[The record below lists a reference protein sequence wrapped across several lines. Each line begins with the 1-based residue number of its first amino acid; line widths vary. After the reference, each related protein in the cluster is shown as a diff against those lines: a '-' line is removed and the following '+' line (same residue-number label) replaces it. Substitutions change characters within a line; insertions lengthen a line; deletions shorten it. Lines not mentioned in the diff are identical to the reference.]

1 MVGIDQVLE
10 KLSTV
15 IDPDLKKDIV
25 SMGMIKDLEL
35 NDANLKFTLELTT
48 PACPFNVEIEDD
60 VRKAIADLS
69 DLKNFDL
76 KVTAKVM
83 EGRSLDDDTG
93 MATVKNI
100 IGVASGKGGVG
111 KSTVSLNLAL
121 ALSESGAKVG
131 LLDADI
137 YGPSIPLML
146 GMKDGSMEV
155 EDNKLQPVDSHGLKV
170 VSFGFFADQSN
181 QAAIYRGPI
190 ISGILKQFL
199 VDTNWSD
206 LDYLIVD
213 LPPGT
218 GDIPLT
224 LAQTIPI
231 TGILVVTTPQDV
243 ASHVAVKA
251 VSMFDKLNVPI
262 IGVVENMAHFICTN
276 NVEYQYQTGRWFWK
290 KMKTGS
296 KKCEEKHHIFGE
308 GGAKKISEQFN
319 MPFLGDIPLNSG
331 IMAGSDLGKPIMITD
346 PDSPS
351 AAAFR
356 KSAKNIAA
364 QCSII
369 AAKLQEEM
377 ASEGIEE
384 KSTEENTTEE
394 KSTEEKSTEEKSTE
408 EKSTEEKSTEEK
420 STEEKSTEE
429 NTTEEKSTE
438 ENTTEEKSTEENTT
452 EEKSTEEKSTEEKST
467 EEKSTEE
474 KSTEEKST
482 EEKSTE
488 EKSTEEKST
497 EEKSTE
503 EKSTEEKS
511 TEEKSTEEKSTEENT
526 IEEKTPDQS

>member
-35 NDANLKFTLELTT
+35 TDGNLKFTLELTT

-60 VRKAIADLS
+60 VRKAIGELS
-69 DLKNFDL
+69 DLKNFDMN
-76 KVTAKVM
+76 VTAKVM

-93 MATVKNI
+93 MKTVKNI

-111 KSTVSLNLAL
+111 KSTVSLNLGLAL
-121 ALSESGAKVG
+121 AQEGAKVG

-146 GMKDGSMEV
+146 GMTDGSMEV
-155 EDNKLQPVDSHGLKV
+155 EDNKLQPADSHGLKV

-251 VSMFDKLNVPI
+251 VSMFEKLNVPI
-262 IGVVENMAHFICTN
+262 IGVVENMSHFICPN
-276 NVEYQYQTGRWFWK
+276 
-290 KMKTGS
+290 
-296 KKCEEKHHIFGE
+296 CDEKHYIFGE
-308 GGAKKISEQFN
+308 GGAKKISEQFD
-319 MPFLGDIPLNSG
+319 MPFLGEIPLNSG
-331 IMAGSDLGKPIMITD
+331 IMTGSDLGKPIMITN

-351 AAAFR
+351 AVAFR

-377 ASEGIEE
+377 ASEANATADEE
-384 KSTEENTTEE
+384 QSSSEASTT
-394 KSTEEKSTEEKSTE
+394 
-408 EKSTEEKSTEEK
+408 
-420 STEEKSTEE
+420 
-429 NTTEEKSTE
+429 
-438 ENTTEEKSTEENTT
+438 
-452 EEKSTEEKSTEEKST
+452 
-467 EEKSTEE
+467 
-474 KSTEEKST
+474 
-482 EEKSTE
+482 
-488 EKSTEEKST
+488 
-497 EEKSTE
+497 
-503 EKSTEEKS
+503 
-511 TEEKSTEEKSTEENT
+511 
-526 IEEKTPDQS
+526 

>member
-1 MVGIDQVLE
+1 MVAIDQVLE

-35 NDANLKFTLELTT
+35 NDGNLKFTLELTT

-60 VRKAIADLS
+60 VRKAIAELS

-76 KVTAKVM
+76 NVTAKVM
-83 EGRSLDDDTG
+83 EGRSLEADTQ

-121 ALSESGAKVG
+121 ALSQTGAKVG

-155 EDNKLQPVDSHGLKV
+155 EDNKFQPADVNGLKV

-199 VDTNWSD
+199 VDTNWSE

-231 TGILVVTTPQDV
+231 TGILVITTPQDV
-243 ASHVAVKA
+243 ASNVAVKA
-251 VSMFDKLNVPI
+251 VSMFEKLNVPI
-262 IGVVENMAHFICTN
+262 IGVIENMSHFVCPGGN
-276 NVEYQYQTGRWFWK
+276 
-290 KMKTGS
+290 
-296 KKCEEKHHIFGE
+296 EKHYIFGK
-308 GGAKKISEQFN
+308 GGGKKISEEFN
-319 MPFLGDIPLNSG
+319 MPFLGEIPLNSG
-331 IMAGSDLGKPIMITD
+331 IMSGSDSGKPIMNTNS
-346 PDSPS
+346 DSPS
-351 AAAFR
+351 AEAFR
-356 KSAKNIAA
+356 ASAKNVAA

-369 AAKLQEEM
+369 ASNLQEEM
-377 ASEGIEE
+377 ESESGESE
-384 KSTEENTTEE
+384 SSDEDSTNNGT
-394 KSTEEKSTEEKSTE
+394 S
-408 EKSTEEKSTEEK
+408 
-420 STEEKSTEE
+420 
-429 NTTEEKSTE
+429 
-438 ENTTEEKSTEENTT
+438 
-452 EEKSTEEKSTEEKST
+452 
-467 EEKSTEE
+467 
-474 KSTEEKST
+474 
-482 EEKSTE
+482 
-488 EKSTEEKST
+488 
-497 EEKSTE
+497 
-503 EKSTEEKS
+503 
-511 TEEKSTEEKSTEENT
+511 
-526 IEEKTPDQS
+526 

>member
-35 NDANLKFTLELTT
+35 NDGALKFTLELTT

-60 VRKAIADLS
+60 VRAAIASLTE
-69 DLKNFDL
+69 LKNFEL

-93 MATVKNI
+93 MKTVKNI

-121 ALSESGAKVG
+121 ALQQSGAKVG

-146 GMKDGSMEV
+146 GMKDGSMQV
-155 EDNKLQPVDSHGLKV
+155 EENKLQPADSHGLKV

-199 VDTNWSD
+199 VDTDWTD

-231 TGILVVTTPQDV
+231 TGILVITTPQDV

-251 VSMFDKLNVPI
+251 VSMFEKLNVPI
-262 IGVVENMAHFICTN
+262 LGVVENMSHFICPN
-276 NVEYQYQTGRWFWK
+276 
-290 KMKTGS
+290 
-296 KKCEEKHHIFGE
+296 CDDKHYIFGE
-308 GGAKKISEQFN
+308 GGGLKISEQFSI
-319 MPFLGDIPLNSG
+319 PFLGEIPLNAG
-331 IMAGSDLGKPIMITD
+331 IMSGSDLGKPIMISSV
-346 PDSPS
+346 DSPS
-351 AAAFR
+351 AEAFR
-356 KSAKNIAA
+356 ISAKNIAA
-364 QCSII
+364 QCSIQ
-369 AAKLQEEM
+369 AAKLAEEM
-377 ASEGIEE
+377 AAQPAEE
-384 KSTEENTTEE
+384 AAATPESTTQN
-394 KSTEEKSTEEKSTE
+394 
-408 EKSTEEKSTEEK
+408 
-420 STEEKSTEE
+420 
-429 NTTEEKSTE
+429 
-438 ENTTEEKSTEENTT
+438 
-452 EEKSTEEKSTEEKST
+452 
-467 EEKSTEE
+467 
-474 KSTEEKST
+474 
-482 EEKSTE
+482 
-488 EKSTEEKST
+488 
-497 EEKSTE
+497 
-503 EKSTEEKS
+503 
-511 TEEKSTEEKSTEENT
+511 
-526 IEEKTPDQS
+526 

>member
-1 MVGIDQVLE
+1 MVGVDQVLE

-35 NDANLKFTLELTT
+35 NSGNLKFTLELTT

-60 VRKAIADLS
+60 VRKVIGELDGIN
-69 DLKNFDL
+69 NFDM

-83 EGRSLDDDTG
+83 EGRSLDADTA

-121 ALSESGAKVG
+121 ALSQTGAKVG
-131 LLDADI
+131 LLDADV

-146 GMKDGSMEV
+146 GMDKVNMEV
-155 EDNKLQPVDSHGLKV
+155 ADNKLQPAESNGLKV
-170 VSFGFFADQSN
+170 VSFGFFAEQEH

-243 ASHVAVKA
+243 ASNVAVKA
-251 VSMFDKLNVPI
+251 LGMFNKLNVPI
-262 IGVVENMAHFICTN
+262 LGVVENMSSFVCPNCNENH
-276 NVEYQYQTGRWFWK
+276 Y
-290 KMKTGS
+290 
-296 KKCEEKHHIFGE
+296 IFGQ
-308 GGAKKISEQFN
+308 GGAKKISEKYN
-319 MPFLGDIPLNSG
+319 IPFIGEIPLNSG
-331 IMAGSDLGKPIMITD
+331 IMEGSDKGQPVMITS
-346 PDSPS
+346 PKSPS
-351 AAAFR
+351 AEAFR

-364 QCSII
+364 QCSIL
-369 AAKLQEEM
+369 AARLQEEM
-377 ASEGIEE
+377 KAEATP
-384 KSTEENTTEE
+384 STN
-394 KSTEEKSTEEKSTE
+394 
-408 EKSTEEKSTEEK
+408 
-420 STEEKSTEE
+420 
-429 NTTEEKSTE
+429 
-438 ENTTEEKSTEENTT
+438 
-452 EEKSTEEKSTEEKST
+452 
-467 EEKSTEE
+467 
-474 KSTEEKST
+474 
-482 EEKSTE
+482 
-488 EKSTEEKST
+488 
-497 EEKSTE
+497 
-503 EKSTEEKS
+503 
-511 TEEKSTEEKSTEENT
+511 
-526 IEEKTPDQS
+526 

>member
-1 MVGIDQVLE
+1 LFSDLCLNKVKWFFDAMVGIDQVLE

-35 NDANLKFTLELTT
+35 NDGNLKFTLELTT

-60 VRKAIADLS
+60 VRKAIGEITE
-69 DLKNFDL
+69 LKNFDMN
-76 KVTAKVM
+76 VTAKVM
-83 EGRSLDDDTG
+83 EGRSLEDDVG
-93 MATVKNI
+93 MKSVKNI

-121 ALSESGAKVG
+121 ALQQTGAKVG

-146 GMKDGSMEV
+146 GMKDGFMEV
-155 EDNKLQPVDSHGLKV
+155 EENKLQPAESNGLKV
-170 VSFGFFADQSN
+170 VSFGFFAEQSH

-243 ASHVAVKA
+243 ASNVAVKA
-251 VSMFDKLNVPI
+251 IGMFEKLNVPI
-262 IGVVENMAHFICTN
+262 LGVVENMSHFICPDCDN
-276 NVEYQYQTGRWFWK
+276 
-290 KMKTGS
+290 
-296 KKCEEKHHIFGE
+296 KHYIFGT
-308 GGAKKISEQFN
+308 GGAKKISEDFN
-319 MPFLGDIPLNSG
+319 TPFLGEIPLNSG
-331 IMAGSDLGKPIMITD
+331 IMSGSDLGKPIMITD

-351 AAAFR
+351 AIAFR
-356 KSAKNIAA
+356 TSAKNIAA
-364 QCSII
+364 QCSIL

-377 ASEGIEE
+377 ASGSSDTESSGE
-384 KSTEENTTEE
+384 STPEPNT
-394 KSTEEKSTEEKSTE
+394 S
-408 EKSTEEKSTEEK
+408 
-420 STEEKSTEE
+420 
-429 NTTEEKSTE
+429 
-438 ENTTEEKSTEENTT
+438 
-452 EEKSTEEKSTEEKST
+452 
-467 EEKSTEE
+467 
-474 KSTEEKST
+474 
-482 EEKSTE
+482 
-488 EKSTEEKST
+488 
-497 EEKSTE
+497 
-503 EKSTEEKS
+503 
-511 TEEKSTEEKSTEENT
+511 
-526 IEEKTPDQS
+526 

>member
-35 NDANLKFTLELTT
+35 NDGALKFTLELTT

-60 VRKAIADLS
+60 VRAAIASLTE
-69 DLKNFDL
+69 LKNFEL

-93 MATVKNI
+93 MKTVKNI

-111 KSTVSLNLAL
+111 KSTVSLNLAI
-121 ALSESGAKVG
+121 ALQQTGAKVG

-146 GMKDGSMEV
+146 GMKDGSMQV
-155 EDNKLQPVDSHGLKV
+155 EENKLQPADSHGLKV

-231 TGILVVTTPQDV
+231 TGILVITTPQDV

-251 VSMFDKLNVPI
+251 VSMFEKLNVPI
-262 IGVVENMAHFICTN
+262 LGVVENMSHFICP
-276 NVEYQYQTGRWFWK
+276 
-290 KMKTGS
+290 
-296 KKCEEKHHIFGE
+296 KCTDKHYIFGE
-308 GGAKKISEQFN
+308 GGGLKISEQFN
-319 MPFLGDIPLNSG
+319 IPFLGEIPLNAG
-331 IMAGSDLGKPIMITD
+331 IMSGSDLGKPIMISSV
-346 PDSPS
+346 DSPS
-351 AAAFR
+351 AEAFR
-356 KSAKNIAA
+356 ISAKNIAA
-364 QCSII
+364 QCSIQ
-369 AAKLQEEM
+369 ASKLQEEM
-377 ASEGIEE
+377 AAEG
-384 KSTEENTTEE
+384 TTEE
-394 KSTEEKSTEEKSTE
+394 AAEPAP
-408 EKSTEEKSTEEK
+408 
-420 STEEKSTEE
+420 E
-429 NTTEEKSTE
+429 NITQ
-438 ENTTEEKSTEENTT
+438 N
-452 EEKSTEEKSTEEKST
+452 
-467 EEKSTEE
+467 
-474 KSTEEKST
+474 
-482 EEKSTE
+482 
-488 EKSTEEKST
+488 
-497 EEKSTE
+497 
-503 EKSTEEKS
+503 
-511 TEEKSTEEKSTEENT
+511 
-526 IEEKTPDQS
+526 